1 MNESKRKLIIWAI
14 VLNFVMASSILYMY
28 ITGLISLVKLDPS
41 EFVTISKGYYI
52 AGYTMSYAVEFLAMI
67 ASPILLLISIAGKGM
82 HFQKR
87 KKLYIVAIFI
97 NVFVNLV
104 SIATILLAISYFKYL
119 DIEVIKEEDVV
130 EISEDDLKD
139 KISKLRKLKEEG
151 IISEEEFKD
160 EIMKL
165 L

>member
-1 MNESKRKLIIWAI
+1 MNNTKRKLIIWAI
-14 VLNFVMASSILYMY
+14 VLNFVMASAILYMY
-28 ITGLISLVKLDPS
+28 ITGVISLAKLDPT
-41 EFVTISKGYYI
+41 EFVTMSKGQYI
-52 AGYTMSYAVEFLAMI
+52 ASYTISYAVEFLAML

-87 KKLYIVAIFI
+87 KKLYIAAIFI
-97 NVFVNLV
+97 NVFINLISV
-104 SIATILLAISYFKYL
+104 ATLLLVISYFKYL

-139 KISKLRKLKEEG
+139 KIAKLRKLKDDG
-151 IISEEEFKD
+151 VISEEEFK
-160 EIMKL
+160 EQIMKL